1 MAGMDFDDIINAPAA
16 PAGGGMTFDDITGGT
31 TPDDER
37 RARLRK
43 IALAGLKQQGEP
55 GAGQRFIDS
64 WSLGLRG
71 PVSGLATALGG
82 EVGEFLGGEPA
93 SFGERYSAGEGAYDE
108 YMRQATENAGTGG
121 TVASVAGM
129 LSPGGAG
136 RAGLR
141 ALGVIPATVDAA
153 QLAAVQSA
161 GQSRGSLGER
171 VEQVGKDAL
180 TGAATAGLVNTALG
194 WRGRRAAA
202 RAEARGPTPETI
214 RDAGRDLYNRL
225 DQSGTA
231 FGPQQVGD
239 LASDLGGRLRN
250 ANIRAADMPMLE
262 ELTMHQGPMTLSQLQ
277 RIRTNAAELARDA
290 DPNNRRMAG
299 VVLGAIDDYVG
310 RNDPALTSLAPGE
323 VNDLWRQA
331 RQHWRTAALT
341 DDLGWNVAKAERR
354 AQSTNS
360 GGNAEN
366 AIRQNVRSVVD
377 RVTKPGAYNPYGPQT
392 MQQMENIVEGT
403 RGQNALR
410 ATGNFL
416 RSIPGTATT
425 GTPAMAGILHGMQT
439 GDLSTMAISAGV
451 PLASYGASKALS
463 AGSRNMAENAADAL
477 IGDVAR
483 SSGIQMAPRTAA
495 EEALWR
501 RYLER
506 TGRISTAAGLSA
518 TGGP

>member
-1 MAGMDFDDIINAPAA
+1 MADLNFDDLIPAA
-16 PAGGGMTFDDITGGT
+16 PPQGDNGLNFDDLV
-31 TPDDER
+31 PSADEAR
-37 RARLRK
+37 QARLKK
-43 IALAGLKQQGEP
+43 IALAGLQQQGEP
-55 GAGQRFIDS
+55 GAGQRYLDS

-71 PVSGLATALGG
+71 PVSGLASAVGG

-93 SFGERYSAGEGAYDE
+93 SFGERYSAGEGAYDD
-108 YMRQATENAGTGG
+108 YMKKATDNSGTGG
-121 TVASVAGM
+121 TAASVAGM

-141 ALGVIPATVDAA
+141 ALGVIPATLDAA

-171 VEQVGKDAL
+171 VEQVGKDTL
-180 TGAATAGLVNTALG
+180 TSAGTAGLVNSALG
-194 WRGRRAAA
+194 FRGRRAVA

-214 RDAGRDLYNRL
+214 RDAGRDLYGRL

-239 LASDLGGRLRN
+239 LANDLGGRLRN

-262 ELTMHQGPMTLSQLQ
+262 ELAHHQGPMTLSTLQ

-290 DPNNRRMAG
+290 DPNNRRMAS
-299 VVLGAIDDYVG
+299 VVLGGIDDYVG

-354 AQSTNS
+354 AASTNS

-366 AIRQNVRSVVD
+366 AIRQNVRGVVD
-377 RVTKPGAYNPYGPQT
+377 RVTKPGAYNPYGAQT
-392 MQQMENIVEGT
+392 MQQMNNIVEGT
-403 RGQNALR
+403 RPQNIMR
-410 ATGNFL
+410 GTGNFF
-416 RSIPGTATT
+416 RSIPGSSMTSGAGLLT
-425 GTPAMAGILHGMQT
+425 GAHGLMT
-439 GDLSTMAISAGV
+439 GDPLQIAATVAV
-451 PLASYGASKALS
+451 PGAAYIGSKALN
-463 AGSRNMAENAADAL
+463 AGSRNIAENAADSL
-477 IGDVAR
+477 IGNVAR

-495 EEALWR
+495 EEALLR

-506 TGRISTAAGLSA
+506 TGRVSTAAGLSA
-518 TGGP
+518 SGGQ

>member
-1 MAGMDFDDIINAPAA
+1 MAGMDFDDIINAPA
-16 PAGGGMTFDDITGGT
+16 PAAGGMTFDDITGGT

-55 GAGQRFIDS
+55 GAGQRYLDS

-71 PVSGLATALGG
+71 PVSGLASAVGG
-82 EVGEFLGGEPA
+82 EIGEFFGGEPA
-93 SFGERYSAGEGAYDE
+93 SFGERYGAGEGAYDE
-108 YMRQATENAGTGG
+108 YMREAAANSGAGG
-121 TVASVAGM
+121 TAASVAGM
-129 LSPGGAG
+129 LSPGGAARG
-136 RAGLR
+136 GLR
-141 ALGVIPATVDAA
+141 ALGIGGAMVDAGQIGA
-153 QLAAVQSA
+153 IQSA
-161 GQSRGSLGER
+161 GQSRGSLAER
-171 VEQVGKDAL
+171 VEQIGKDTL
-180 TGAATAGLVNTALG
+180 TSAGTAGLVNGVLG

-231 FGPQQVGD
+231 FAPQQVGD
-239 LASDLGGRLRN
+239 LSNDLGARLRN

-262 ELTMHQGPMTLSQLQ
+262 ELTHHQGPMTLSQLQ
-277 RIRTNAAELARDA
+277 RVRTNAAELARDA

-331 RQHWRTAALT
+331 RQHWRTGALT
-341 DDLGWNVAKAERR
+341 DDLGWNVSKAERR
-354 AQSTNS
+354 AQSTDS

-366 AIRQNVRSVVD
+366 AIRQNVRSVYD
-377 RVTKPGAYNPYGPQT
+377 RVTRPGAYNPYGPQT
-392 MQQMENIVEGT
+392 MQQMNNIVEGT
-403 RGQNALR
+403 RPQNIMR
-410 ATGNFL
+410 ASGKFL
-416 RSIPGTATT
+416 RSIPGASMTSGAGTA
-425 GTPAMAGILHGMQT
+425 GLIHGLST
-439 GDLSTMAISAGV
+439 GDPTTIALSVGG
-451 PLASYGASKALS
+451 PLAAYGGSKLLS
-463 AGSRNMAENAADAL
+463 AGSRNIAENAADAL

-483 SSGIQMAPRTAA
+483 SSGIQRAPRSAA

-518 TGGP
+518 SGGQ